1 MPMHLKCVVRIL
13 IGSFPWDTISKKII
27 LGTEYLIGSRSNIL

>member
-1 MPMHLKCVVRIL
+1 MNLKWMVRL
-13 IGSFPWDTISKKII
+13 PIGSFLWDTIKKKII